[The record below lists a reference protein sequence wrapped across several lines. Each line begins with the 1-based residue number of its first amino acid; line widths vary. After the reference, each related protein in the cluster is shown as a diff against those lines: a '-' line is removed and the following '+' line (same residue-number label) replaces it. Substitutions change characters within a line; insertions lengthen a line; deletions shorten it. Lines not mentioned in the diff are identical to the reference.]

1 MSGNGLFLDKDLLRS
16 QAFRSLSKW
25 SLLVYLDFL
34 RMRVLKPI
42 SKPGRQKEYHIENNG
57 KLVYTYE
64 TAERKGIGRREFRKA
79 ILELVEGGFIDLTHV
94 GSGGMK
100 GDKNL
105 FEISDRWKNHGTSDF
120 KPPKIQIQKDSRS
133 GVGWS
138 SYHAK
143 LKNR

>member
-16 QAFRSLSKW
+16 IAFRSLSKW

-42 SKPGRQKEYHIENNG
+42 SKPGRQKEYTIENNG

-79 ILELVEGGFIDLTHV
+79 IVDLVEGGFIDFAHV
-94 GSGGMK
+94 GSGGK
-100 GDKNL
+100 RGDTNL
-105 FEISDRWKNHGTSDF
+105 FEISERWKSYGTPDF
-120 KPPKIQIQKDSRS
+120 KPPKVQIKKDSRS
-133 GVGWS
+133 GIGWS
-138 SYHAK
+138 SYHEK